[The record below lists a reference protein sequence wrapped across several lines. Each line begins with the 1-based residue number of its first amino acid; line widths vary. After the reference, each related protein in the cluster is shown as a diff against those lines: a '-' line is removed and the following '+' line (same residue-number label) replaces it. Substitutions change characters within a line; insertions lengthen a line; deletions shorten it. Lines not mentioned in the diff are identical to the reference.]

1 MLPDGSSSFGSC
13 DMQIGKRKA
22 QPPKNSRGMIARSYL
37 YMEGAYK
44 RYKMGKS
51 QRKLMEAW
59 NKMYPV
65 NKWEC
70 ERAGRI
76 EMIQGN
82 VNEVMRERCE

>member
-1 MLPDGSSSFGSC
+1 
-13 DMQIGKRKA
+13 
-22 QPPKNSRGMIARSYL
+22 
-37 YMEGAYK
+37 MEGAYK